1 MPILPF
7 LLSDTGRDTILQI
20 LARQPVE
27 CSTRTAISVTRTQ
40 SQCAKFPEVDS
51 LYRMQRVCHVTSYNH
66 VRGRI
71 ITGTWR
77 KAPGDSRASRAAIES
92 ESYRGS
98 SKVDSNEPVIPP
110 YVLSDRQAR
119 PRTARRLAVMLLLVS
134 DVSTERS
141 FLGLTRAPVKP
152 AKHFRDHA
160 SQPELLTRDILRRFV
175 FAKNLQ
181 SVPLA
186 YRWL

>member
-1 MPILPF
+1 MRH
-7 LLSDTGRDTILQI
+7 GR
-20 LARQPVE
+20 R
-27 CSTRTAISVTRTQ
+27 
-40 SQCAKFPEVDS
+40 
-51 LYRMQRVCHVTSYNH
+51 
-66 VRGRI
+66 
-71 ITGTWR
+71 
-77 KAPGDSRASRAAIES
+77 AIES

-175 FAKNLQ
+175 FAKNLR